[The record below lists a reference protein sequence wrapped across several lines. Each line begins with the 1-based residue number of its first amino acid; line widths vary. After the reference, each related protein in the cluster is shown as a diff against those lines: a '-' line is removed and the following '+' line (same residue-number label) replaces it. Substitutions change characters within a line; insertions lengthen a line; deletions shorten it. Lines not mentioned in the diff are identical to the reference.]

1 MKIQRKL
8 KRKSRK
14 QKPRVST
21 NAAQSLQINPAEI
34 PPHLLDKIPPGLSLK
49 PNAATIRQIAMQ
61 QMTRN
66 MLPLNYNL
74 TPQQQQVQNMKSN
87 NDLKEN
93 AINQAKQDMINENER
108 KRALQRQEADAKREN
123 QQRKHDIENERQRV
137 DNELKEKEQAHK
149 LDQDQMKLN
158 YERELLNGE
167 NELNKKRLKNEEQLA
182 LIHQARYEQQKLKL
196 EQEGNYLDNKFK
208 LHESELTDIRTQ
220 NEAMRNALNKVNTE
234 EYINEFNDLINNLA
248 AANAENRILN
258 LINEQQNKLT
268 TERLL
273 SKIEPKQE
281 QIDEL
286 FKNHKEQIEGLQSA
300 LAEQLKNKQTIQD
313 EKERLENLH
322 KFKQKL
328 VIDNDN
334 LKHDLYEINERVKRS
349 KVDDGK
355 LKKSISEKVKNEAL
369 LNAEKQVYEQQQESE
384 RLTRELITQQEKM
397 KIINNKEYKD
407 KQKALA
413 ALIESNEQ
421 RKKNITFINDS
432 VKALTEADSLLFE
445 SQIKGVV
452 RNAIHDDKNVLDAL
466 KELYDTKLDPQS
478 LLALSKQ
485 EAAQRQLINQEDE
498 DKHKYVREFQKI
510 KDSGIHK
517 IQDYFVEFTKQTN
530 SDPDY
535 FMTWLNKDASGADAR
550 EFWNQYQQF
559 LAQKEKEEKAQKEN
573 EENEE
578 TAQND
583 DDFLK

>member
-1 MKIQRKL
+1 
-8 KRKSRK
+8 
-14 QKPRVST
+14 
-21 NAAQSLQINPAEI
+21 
-34 PPHLLDKIPPGLSLK
+34 
-49 PNAATIRQIAMQ
+49 
-61 QMTRN
+61 
-66 MLPLNYNL
+66 
-74 TPQQQQVQNMKSN
+74 
-87 NDLKEN
+87 
-93 AINQAKQDMINENER
+93 MINESER

-149 LDQDQMKLN
+149 LDQDQKKLN
-158 YERELLNGE
+158 YERELLNAE

-286 FKNHKEQIEGLQSA
+286 FKNHNEQIEGLQSA

-334 LKHDLYEINERVKRS
+334 IKHDLYEINERVKNS
-349 KVDDGK
+349 DVKDEE
-355 LKKSISEKVKNEAL
+355 LKNSISEKVKNEVL

-397 KIINNKEYKD
+397 KIINSKEYKD

-432 VKALTEADSLLFE
+432 VKALTDANSLLFE
-445 SQIKGVV
+445 AQAKEVT
-452 RNAIHDDKNVLDAL
+452 RNAIHDDKNVFDELKGLFD
-466 KELYDTKLDPQS
+466 KELNPQS
-478 LLALSKQ
+478 WFVLSKQ
-485 EAAQRQLINQEDE
+485 LAAQHQLINQEDE
-498 DKHKYVREFQKI
+498 DKYKYVSEFQKI

-535 FMTWLNKDASGADAR
+535 FMTWLNNDASGADAK

-578 TAQND
+578 NEENAQTD
-583 DDFLK
+583 EDFLK

>member
-8 KRKSRK
+8 KRKNTNRK
-14 QKPRVST
+14 THVKQNPSGLRSKTESQ
-21 NAAQSLQINPAEI
+21 NELINPADL
-34 PPHLLDKIPPGLSLK
+34 PPHILDKIPPGLSMK

-66 MLPLNYNL
+66 MMPLPFNL
-74 TPQQQQVQNMKSN
+74 TPQQQQVQNMRSN

-108 KRALQRQEADAKREN
+108 KRELQRQEAETKREH
-123 QQRKHDIENERQRV
+123 QQRKHNLDAERQQF
-137 DNELKEKEQAHK
+137 DQEQKLNEQKHK
-149 LDQDQMKLN
+149 LDQDEKKLN
-158 YERELLNGE
+158 YERELLNEE

-196 EQEGNYLDNKFK
+196 EQDGNYLDNKFK

-234 EYINEFNDLINNLA
+234 EYLNEFNDLINNLA

-286 FKNHKEQIEGLQSA
+286 FKNHNEQIEGLQSA
-300 LAEQLKNKQTIQD
+300 LAEQLKNKQTKQD
-313 EKERLENLH
+313 EKERLEHLR

-328 VIDNDN
+328 VIDSDN
-334 LKHDLYEINERVKRS
+334 LKHDLYELTERVKLS
-349 KVDDGK
+349 DVKDEE
-355 LKKSISEKVKNEAL
+355 LKNSISEKVKNEAL

-397 KIINNKEYKD
+397 KIINNKEFKE

-421 RKKNITFINDS
+421 RKKDIAFMNES
-432 VKALTEADSLLFE
+432 VEALTEADNLKYQLQAKAVVEGAKHEDKDVFE
-445 SQIKGVV
+445 ALRGLHEQEL
-452 RNAIHDDKNVLDAL
+452 NA
-466 KELYDTKLDPQS
+466 QS
-478 LLALSKQ
+478 LSVLNKQ
-485 EAAQRQLINQEDE
+485 LAAQYQLINQEKEQDE
-498 DKHKYVREFQKI
+498 
-510 KDSGIHK
+510 
-517 IQDYFVEFTKQTN
+517 
-530 SDPDY
+530 
-535 FMTWLNKDASGADAR
+535 
-550 EFWNQYQQF
+550 
-559 LAQKEKEEKAQKEN
+559 
-573 EENEE
+573 EENS
-578 TAQND
+578 QNSSD
-583 DDFLK
+583 ESFHDLD

>member
-8 KRKSRK
+8 KRKSKNRK
-14 QKPRVST
+14 THVK
-21 NAAQSLQINPAEI
+21 QSQNELINPAEI

-93 AINQAKQDMINENER
+93 AINQAKQDMINEHER

-123 QQRKHDIENERQRV
+123 QQRKHDIENERRRV

-149 LDQDQMKLN
+149 LDQDEKKLN
-158 YERELLNGE
+158 YERDLLNDE

-208 LHESELTDIRTQ
+208 LHESELTDLRTQ

-234 EYINEFNDLINNLA
+234 EYMNEFNDLINNLA

-286 FKNHKEQIEGLQSA
+286 FNAHKDQIEGLQSA
-300 LAEQLKNKQTIQD
+300 LAEQLKNKQTKQD

-355 LKKSISEKVKNEAL
+355 LKKSISEKVKNEVL

-421 RKKNITFINDS
+421 KKKDIAFINDS
-432 VKALTEADSLLFE
+432 VKALTDADSLLFE

-466 KELYDTKLDPQS
+466 KGLYDTKLDPQS
-478 LLALSKQ
+478 LLALSEQ
-485 EAAQRQLINQEDE
+485 RAAQLQLINQEDE
-498 DKHKYVREFQKI
+498 DKYKYVNEFQKI

-535 FMTWLNKDASGADAR
+535 FMTWLNNDASGADVK

-578 TAQND
+578 NEQND
-583 DDFLK
+583 EDFLA

>member
-1 MKIQRKL
+1 MKRQRKL
-8 KRKSRK
+8 KRKSK
-14 QKPRVST
+14 KPHTRT
-21 NAAQSLQINPAEI
+21 NPVQSLQFNPADL
-34 PPHLLDKIPPGLSLK
+34 PPHILDKIPPGMSMR
-49 PNAATIRQIAMQ
+49 PNAASIKQMAMQ

-66 MLPLNYNL
+66 MIPLPFNL

-93 AINQAKQDMINENER
+93 AINQAKQDMINESER
-108 KRALQRQEADAKREN
+108 KRSLQKQEADAKREN
-123 QQRKHDIENERQRV
+123 QQRKHNLDAERQQF
-137 DNELKEKEQAHK
+137 DQEQKLNEQKHK
-149 LDQDQMKLN
+149 LDQDEKKLN
-158 YERELLNGE
+158 FERELLNDE

-208 LHESELTDIRTQ
+208 LHESELTDLRTQ

-234 EYINEFNDLINNLA
+234 EYMNEFNDLINNLA

-334 LKHDLYEINERVKRS
+334 IKHDLYEINERVKRS

-355 LKKSISEKVKNEAL
+355 LKKSISEKVKNEVL

-498 DKHKYVREFQKI
+498 DKYKYVSEFQKI

-578 TAQND
+578 TAQTD